1 MKKWNPMN
9 VFSYCMIGVGFA
21 AISVAIGM
29 YINLGMTEIL
39 KNFVVWMI
47 GGAIIGLL
55 SLIYETEQLSNV
67 KATLIHAP
75 LHRLTALIVGWICGY
90 GEHSVSLLIVRMLP
104 TIAIIYVVIHAILY
118 LLHCA
123 SVRSLNQNSTNK
135 FFLGQTPT
143 VRFPLIL
150 RTEVRCMVCCWR
162 VFGLAAAAFGL
173 GLLLAQLLPACL
185 LLPIATVLLIAAG
198 IVVHW
203 NA

>member
-75 LHRLTALIVGWICGY
+75 LTCLIALICGWICGY

-123 SVRSLNQNSTNK
+123 SVHSINQKLNK
-135 FFLGQTPT
+135 
-143 VRFPLIL
+143 
-150 RTEVRCMVCCWR
+150 
-162 VFGLAAAAFGL
+162 
-173 GLLLAQLLPACL
+173 
-185 LLPIATVLLIAAG
+185 
-198 IVVHW
+198 
-203 NA
+203 